1 MKYGK
6 ILGLAALGVGA
17 VAAAPFTG
25 GGSILGAVSLAG
37 SLAGAGTIA
46 AAVGAGAAGA
56 AAGYAMSRK
65 EEEEQNN
72 EDNRK
77 NSEKSKDKEELAKVK
92 KELEKI
98 KKMLEV
104 FKSDSEYFSFIIAA
118 TAVGLTAANADGN
131 ISEVELM
138 DIKEFIGGIGNSHYP
153 QHVKDLLQELERNI
167 PTIEMLTEYLEIIPS
182 ESVKSLEELVET
194 VIWSDG
200 IEHESEIQF
209 RMTFKKLVKNII
221 YKKDEN
227 ENNESTFL
235 QEAKDNIEYML
246 NLPEVA

>member
-6 ILGLAALGVGA
+6 ILGLAALV
-17 VAAAPFTG
+17 VAAPITG
-25 GGSILGAVSLAG
+25 VASILGA
-37 SLAGAGTIA
+37 T
-46 AAVGAGAAGA
+46 
-56 AAGYAMSRK
+56 AGYAMSRK
-65 EEEEQNN
+65 EEQEE
-72 EDNRK
+72 
-77 NSEKSKDKEELAKVK
+77 NSRNSGEKTNKDEVAELK

>member
-1 MKYGK
+1 MNYGK

-25 GGSILGAVSLAG
+25 GGSILGAATLAG
-37 SLAGAGTIA
+37 SLAGASTIA

-65 EEEEQNN
+65 EEEQENS
-72 EDNRK
+72 RR
-77 NSEKSKDKEELAKVK
+77 NSEKSNKDEVAELK

-104 FKSDSEYFSFIIAA
+104 FKSDNEYFSFIIAA
-118 TAVGLTAANADGN
+118 TAVGLAAANADGN
-131 ISEVELM
+131 ISEVEST
-138 DIKEFIGGIGNSHYP
+138 DIKEFIGGIGNTHYP
-153 QHVKDLLQELERNI
+153 QHVKDLLQDLEKNI
-167 PTIEMLTEYLEIIPS
+167 PSIDTLTEYLEIIPP
-182 ESVKSLEELVET
+182 ESLKSLEELVET

-200 IEHESEIQF
+200 IEHESEIKF
-209 RMTFKKLVKNII
+209 RIAFQEVVKNII

>member
-6 ILGLAALGVGA
+6 ILGLAALV
-17 VAAAPFTG
+17 VAAPITG
-25 GGSILGAVSLAG
+25 VASILGA
-37 SLAGAGTIA
+37 T
-46 AAVGAGAAGA
+46 
-56 AAGYAMSRK
+56 AGYAMSRK
-65 EEEEQNN
+65 EEQEE
-72 EDNRK
+72 
-77 NSEKSKDKEELAKVK
+77 NSRNSGEKTNKDEVAELK

-209 RMTFKKLVKNII
+209 RITFKKLVKNII

>member
-1 MKYGK
+1 MNYGK

-25 GGSILGAVSLAG
+25 GGSILGAATLAG

-56 AAGYAMSRK
+56 AAGYAMSRNEEDEQKSK
-65 EEEEQNN
+65 EEEI
-72 EDNRK
+72 
-77 NSEKSKDKEELAKVK
+77 AKLK

-104 FKSDSEYFSFIIAA
+104 FKSDNEYFSFIIAA
-118 TAVGLTAANADGN
+118 TAVGLAVANADGN
-131 ISEVELM
+131 ISEVEST
-138 DIKEFIGGIGNSHYP
+138 DIKEFIGGIGNTHYP
-153 QHVKDLLQELERNI
+153 QHVKDLLQDLEKNI
-167 PTIEMLTEYLEIIPS
+167 PSIDTLTEYLEIIHP
-182 ESVKSLEELVET
+182 ESLKSLEELVET

-200 IEHESEIQF
+200 IEHESEIKF
-209 RMTFKKLVKNII
+209 RIAFQEVVKNII

>member
-6 ILGLAALGVGA
+6 ILGLAALV
-17 VAAAPFTG
+17 VAAPITG
-25 GGSILGAVSLAG
+25 VASILGA
-37 SLAGAGTIA
+37 T
-46 AAVGAGAAGA
+46 
-56 AAGYAMSRK
+56 AGYAMSRK
-65 EEEEQNN
+65 EEQEE
-72 EDNRK
+72 
-77 NSEKSKDKEELAKVK
+77 NSRNSGEKSNKDEVAELK

-153 QHVKDLLQELERNI
+153 QHVKDLLQELEKNI
-167 PTIEMLTEYLEIIPS
+167 PTIETLTEYLEIIPS